1 MIGIDLSGKAVLV
14 TGGSLGLGA
23 ATCERLAEA
32 GAAVIVNAYRHMD
45 RAEVVAARIRE
56 RGGRALAV
64 AADVRDRGAV
74 EAMVRSGEREFGLD
88 VTIVVNNAGREER
101 CAPPLELEWDDY
113 QMMID
118 LNCKAIYNTAQ
129 AAVAAMRRAHWGRI
143 VNITSMAFLQIGR
156 NFAAYNTGKGAMYSF
171 SRNLA
176 TELGPDGITVNMVA
190 PAWMAT
196 ERSAMASPEAIA
208 GLVRST
214 PLRRQGSATDIAN
227 AVLFFVSPLA
237 DFVTGDLLAVS
248 GGNGMH

>member
-1 MIGIDLSGKAVLV
+1 MIGIDLSGRAALV

-23 ATCERLAEA
+23 ATGQRLAEA
-32 GAAVIVNAYRHMD
+32 GAAVLVNGYRHQA
-45 RAEVVAARIRE
+45 RAEDVAARIRAQ
-56 RGGRALAV
+56 GGRAV
-64 AADVRDRGAV
+64 ALQADARDPAAV
-74 EAMVRSGEREFGLD
+74 EAMVRAGEAALGLP

-113 QMMID
+113 QLMLD
-118 LNCKAIYNTAQ
+118 LNCRAIYNTCR
-129 AAVAAMRRAHWGRI
+129 AAVPAMRAARWGRI
-143 VNITSMAFLQIGR
+143 VNVSSMAFLQPGR
-156 NFAAYNTGKGAMYSF
+156 NFSAYATGKGAMYGL

-176 TELGPDGITVNMVA
+176 LELGPDGITVNMVA

-196 ERSAMASPEAIA
+196 ERSASASPEAIA
-208 GLVRST
+208 HLVRAT
-214 PLRRQGSATDIAN
+214 PLRRQGSALDIAN